1 MVSDAQKALLYQPP
15 GAAERQA
22 ARLAAAPAP
31 PAAPAPA
38 PKADAKT
45 TKEKEAPNKPPPPN
59 FCKRFLTTTGCP
71 KSVED
76 CDYAH
81 LNEADATLVTNTYKA
96 ALVKHAAKAK
106 AKAGAKG

>member
-1 MVSDAQKALLYQPP
+1 MVSGAQRAVVYQPP

-45 TKEKEAPNKPPPPN
+45 KKEKEAANKPPPPN
-59 FCKRFLTTTGCP
+59 CCKRFLTTAGCP

-81 LNEADATLVTNTYKA
+81 LNEADATLVTSKYKA
-96 ALVKHAAKAK
+96 ALVKYNAKAK